1 MGMSLRVEERTIETT
16 AGERKAWILSPI
28 ERVRVGRDRLER
40 YRREGPTSAPLDLEM
55 LAAVRRTGDESQ
67 LVVFCGRDAQGEGS
81 WGFEEG
87 LTKDEAR
94 ELGHHLVREQLPVY
108 RRLVAA
114 GVYAVLHVDFG
125 PTEVDA
131 YQHGTR
137 RLLEELEA
145 GSIPEVTGDPE
156 GLSILQA
163 DRWILHNLCFF
174 FTLPLEDVTQT
185 ILRRQLPLLE
195 SRVPHLR
202 ELTASLPAASID

>member
-1 MGMSLRVEERTIETT
+1 MGLRVEERSIDTT
-16 AGERKAWILSPI
+16 AGVRKAWILSPT

-67 LVVFCGRDAQGEGS
+67 LVVFCGRDASGDGS

-87 LTKDEAR
+87 LGEEEAH
-94 ELGHHLVREQLPVY
+94 ELGYHLVCEQLPVY

-114 GVYAVLHVDFG
+114 GVYALLHVDFG
-125 PTEVDA
+125 PLEVDA

-137 RLLEELEA
+137 RLLEELER
-145 GSIPEVTGDPE
+145 GSIPEVGSDPD

-174 FTLPLEDVTQT
+174 FTLPLQDVTQT

-202 ELTASLPAASID
+202 ELTASLPAAAID